1 MAVKFEV
8 ATFAGGCFWC
18 TEGIFQRLKGV
29 KTVVSGYAGGNIDNP
44 TYEEVSSGETGH
56 AEAIQITFDP
66 SVISYKDLVY
76 VFLKTH
82 DTTTKDRQ
90 GNDVGTQYR
99 SALFYHDEKQKMIA
113 EETIK
118 TLDQEKI
125 YSSPIVT
132 EVLPFKNFFKA
143 EGYHQNYYNNNP
155 DKMYC
160 KLVIDPKI
168 KKLEEVMPEFLKK

>member
-82 DTTTKDRQ
+82 DPTTKDRQ